1 MKLTAIIPAVS
12 AFIFGNRKVL
22 LAVFAGLTVF
32 FVASASRLTV
42 DAGFNKMVPLNHPYM
57 KVYRDY
63 EKVFGGANRIAV
75 AIIQKDGDIFNKE
88 YMAKLKGITDDL
100 FLLNGVDRPSV
111 KSLFTPNTRFIEVIE
126 EGFAGGNV
134 IPATF
139 QGTDADLKQVRANVQ
154 KSSEIGRTVATDFTG
169 ALVTAGLLEIDP
181 QTGEKLKYFELSQ
194 KLEEIRAKYQS
205 DKHTVHIIGFAKA
218 VGDIRE
224 GARGVL
230 TFFGIAFAITAALMY
245 FFVKDLKLTVVAL
258 VVAMMP
264 VLWLL
269 GTLPILGYG
278 IDPLSILVPF
288 LIFSIGVSH
297 AVQMTKTWE
306 REVVAGTD
314 SLTAAKRSFAR
325 LFIPGTLALLTNV
338 LGFAVIMLIP
348 IDIVREL
355 GITASLGVAWMIVT
369 NKMLLPILLSYTTIT
384 RTAATQ
390 DAYQESRVER
400 VWRAASRGVHRGRAT
415 VIVAISGV
423 ILVVGIVGAHNLRV
437 GDYGIGVPELR
448 PDSRYNTDNAKIV
461 EKFAMGTNTL
471 GVVAQTKDVQGACTQ
486 YDIMSVIERFDWFMQ
501 NAPGTQSVISLP
513 GLAKGVNAGFNEGNL
528 KWRQLPR
535 DAQVMAQSVTPIDTA
550 TGLLNPDCSAMQV
563 LIFTT
568 DQQGETIASL
578 VANVKEFALANNT
591 PQLEFKLATG
601 NVGVMA
607 ATNEAVDAARWEM
620 TFAIFGALLVMCMVT
635 FRSLRATLC
644 ILIPLA
650 LVSVLSE
657 ALMPL
662 LGIGLKVSTLP
673 VIALGVGVGV
683 DYGIYLYDRI
693 EAHLEEGKSLED
705 SFFEALKE
713 RGTAMVFTA
722 VTMTLGVGTWA
733 MSALKFQADMGIL
746 LAFMFFL
753 NMLGALFLL
762 PALAAFLLKPHKA
775 AAPARP

>member
-1 MKLTAIIPAVS
+1 MLDRLIQTVS
-12 AFIFGNRKVL
+12 DFVFGNRKALLILFAVATVL
-22 LAVFAGLTVF
+22 FA
-32 FVASASRLTV
+32 ASASRLTV
-42 DAGFNKMVPLNHPYM
+42 DAGFNKMVPLKHPYM
-57 KVYRDY
+57 QVYRDY
-63 EKVFGGANRIAV
+63 EKVFGGANRV
-75 AIIQKDGDIFNKE
+75 ALAIVQKEGDIFNKE
-88 YMAKLKGITDDL
+88 YMGKLKALTDDV

-126 EGFAGGNV
+126 EGFSGGNV

-139 QGTDADLKQVRANVQ
+139 QGTPEDLLQVRANVQ

-181 QTGEKLKYFELSQ
+181 QTGRRLNYFEVSA
-194 KLEEIRAKYQS
+194 KLEQLRQKYEGPQHS
-205 DKHTVHIIGFAKA
+205 VHIIGFAKA
-218 VGDIRE
+218 IGDIRD

-230 TFFGIAFAITAALMY
+230 TFFGVAFVITAGLML
-245 FFVKDLKLTVVAL
+245 FFVKDLKLTGVAL

-269 GTLPILGYG
+269 GTLPVLGYG

-297 AVQMTKTWE
+297 AVQMVKTWE
-306 REVVAGTD
+306 REAVAGTD

-325 LFIPGTLALLTNV
+325 LFIPGTFALLTNV

-369 NKMLLPILLSYTTIT
+369 NKMLLPILLSYLHISKD
-384 RTAATQ
+384 AAAK
-390 DAYQESRVER
+390 DAFQESRVER
-400 VWRAASRGVHRGRAT
+400 VWRAASGCVEKGKAGA
-415 VIVAISGV
+415 IVAISAV
-423 ILVVGIVGAHNLRV
+423 ILAVGIVGAHKLKV

-448 PDSRYNTDNAKIV
+448 PDSRYNTDNAKII

-471 GVVAQTKDVQGACTQ
+471 GVVAQTKGVAGACTN
-486 YDIMSVIERFDWFMQ
+486 YELMSVIEKFDWFMQ

-513 GLAKGVNAGFNEGNL
+513 GLAKGVNAGFNEGNI

-535 DAQVMAQSVTPIDTA
+535 DPQVMAQSVTPIDTA

-563 LIFTT
+563 LVFTT

-578 VANVKEFALANNT
+578 VANVKDFAAKNNT
-591 PQLEFKLATG
+591 GNLEFKLAT
-601 NVGVMA
+601 NNMGVTA

-620 TFAIFGALLVMCMVT
+620 NFAIFGALLAMCMIT

-650 LVSVLSE
+650 IVSVLCE
-657 ALMPL
+657 ALMPM

-693 EAHLEEGKSLED
+693 EVHLEEGKGLATA
-705 SFFEALKE
+705 FFEALKE

-722 VTMTLGVGTWA
+722 VTMTIGVGTWA

-753 NMLGALFLL
+753 NMLGAIFLL
-762 PALAAFLLKPHKA
+762 PALAAFLIKPHKA
-775 AAPARP
+775 A